1 MLLVIKQHEYKLVE
15 GEQQNWNVEHP
26 KGIEAFERGH
36 HWPPSIIA
44 QDGLEWPST
53 QQCTIQIILF
63 WDFMDGMKCSPGV
76 SLFGHTFFFPSD
88 IFFLGELTVFSPR
101 LPLV

>member
-26 KGIEAFERGH
+26 KGIEAFERDH

-44 QDGLEWPST
+44 QDGLE
-53 QQCTIQIILF
+53 
-63 WDFMDGMKCSPGV
+63 
-76 SLFGHTFFFPSD
+76 
-88 IFFLGELTVFSPR
+88 
-101 LPLV
+101 